1 MRITVCEL
9 PDEQARRDAAWT
21 ELARYLADQPPD
33 VLMLPEMPF
42 VDWAVFMSREV
53 DPDTWR
59 QVLDDHDAMILRF
72 TELRAD
78 VVLSSRPVETDG
90 QRFNQGFA
98 WTSDAGYQGGRSKVY
113 LPDEPDGREAAWLDR
128 GDLDPS
134 TFGSAFSFGVV

>member
-1 MRITVCEL
+1 
-9 PDEQARRDAAWT
+9 
-21 ELARYLADQPPD
+21 
-33 VLMLPEMPF
+33 
-42 VDWAVFMSREV
+42 MSC
-53 DPDTWR
+53 
-59 QVLDDHDAMILRF
+59 
-72 TELRAD
+72 
-78 VVLSSRPVETDG
+78 SRLGPVETDG